1 MTTEVNITYREHT
14 SNDAL
19 DILDKIAIIEQ
30 NFSRNPCNQA
40 T

>member
-1 MTTEVNITYREHT
+1 MTTEVNITFRGHK
-14 SNDAL
+14 SNGAI
-19 DILDKIAIIEQ
+19 DILDKIAIVEQ